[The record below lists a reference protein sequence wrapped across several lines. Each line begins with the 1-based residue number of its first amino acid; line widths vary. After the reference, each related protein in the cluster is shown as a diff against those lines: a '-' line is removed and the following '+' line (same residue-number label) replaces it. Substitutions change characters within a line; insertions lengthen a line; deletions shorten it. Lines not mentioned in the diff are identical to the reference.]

1 MRYFRMVLGTS
12 AQQIEENSKVELRD
26 FAYDSPITA
35 VNTYMHKNMRN
46 GLSFLIYRV
55 EENESAYTGFSF
67 DEKHENFEKVYSYI
81 MELLN
86 DAFAIKKVKLEPEEI
101 TMFEY
106 SDCFKEARRRDFSNY
121 SGSFAQSA
129 NLWMFDYDN
138 FNSENRH
145 YDFEEKIV
153 DENRIGL
160 ISLIMTQKN

>member
-12 AQQIEENSKVELRD
+12 AQQIEENSKVKLRD

-67 DEKHENFEKVYSYI
+67 DEKHENFEKVYTYI

-86 DAFAIKKVKLEPEEI
+86 DVFGIKKVKLEPEEI

-106 SDCFKEARRRDFSNY
+106 SDCLKEARRRDFANY
-121 SGSFAQSA
+121 SAAFVQSA

-138 FNSENRH
+138 LNSKDHH
-145 YDFEEKIV
+145 YYFEEKIV
-153 DENRIGL
+153 DEKQERCC
-160 ISLIMTQKN
+160 SLYD